1 MPLLP
6 LEPFV
11 FPDELLTAPME
22 GLDTTGRWLV
32 LHTRPRTEKA
42 LARKFLSRGL
52 AFFLPLYQRKWRSR
66 GRLQCSHLPLFP
78 GYIFLHGDEGARL
91 QALETNL
98 VARWLPVPD
107 QIRLHQDLARV
118 YRLIVAEA
126 AMTPEDRLLPGTAVE
141 IIQGPL
147 AGLEGTVIRRG
158 KQLKVFVEVQ
168 FLQRGVSV
176 EIESWMLQPVS

>member
-1 MPLLP
+1 

-11 FPDELLTAPME
+11 FPDGLLTGPVVD
-22 GLDTTGRWLV
+22 LDPAGRWLV
-32 LHTRPRTEKA
+32 LHTRPRSEKA
-42 LARKFLSRGL
+42 LARRLLNRGVS
-52 AFFLPLYQRKWRSR
+52 FFLPLYQRKWRSR
-66 GRLQCSHLPLFP
+66 GRMQCSHLPLFP
-78 GYIFLHGDEGARL
+78 GYLFLHGDEGARL
-91 QALETNL
+91 HALETNL

-107 QIRLHQDLARV
+107 QARLHHDLARV

-126 AMTPEDRLLPGTAVE
+126 PLTPEDHLLPGTPVE

-176 EIESWMLQPVS
+176 EVESWMLQPAG